1 MWEDDCADEVIQDD
15 ELLGR
20 RPKVDDEEYDAG
32 AGYDAKRAAVA
43 GMTPAA
49 ASRETP
55 HAEEKT
61 QQQQRPI
68 PIGAFD
74 AGDVDLWRTYKDV
87 TEYFRQFGFFDS
99 ATYDGFIEQVMRPNA
114 SWATAAGSGHTR
126 RHLHQQARHR

>member
-1 MWEDDCADEVIQDD
+1 MWDDDCADEVIQDD
-15 ELLGR
+15 ELLGK
-20 RPKVDDEEYDAG
+20 RPKMDDEDAG

-43 GMTPAA
+43 GMTPAVA
-49 ASRETP
+49 GWETA

-61 QQQQRPI
+61 QQLQQRPI

-87 TEYFRQFGFFDS
+87 AEYFRQFGFFDS

-114 SWATAAGSGHTR
+114 SWATAAGSGQTR
-126 RHLHQQARHR
+126 RYLHQQARHR